1 VRFFCGFL
9 VAHRVNLEILT
20 IASNRL
26 SIFPEAI
33 MELTNL
39 KLLVLSKNQ
48 ISEIPVTI
56 AKLIN
61 LQSLIL
67 NDNQISEIP
76 KEISHLVNLQSLNLG
91 NNKITDIPN
100 SITQLTNLQFL
111 NLWENSLNTIPEAIN
126 QLTNLKSL
134 NLGYNRINYIPQEIS
149 HLTNLQ
155 SLILTNNPIKKM
167 PEVITQLRHLQALHL
182 RNIGLSKIPDSIL
195 RLNNLQVLNLNNN
208 TIKEIPE
215 AIAKLPTLSDL
226 RLFNN
231 PITEPPLEVI
241 ENGIEAIRTYFKQIE
256 TEGVDYLYEAKLL
269 IVGEGGAG
277 KTSLANKIINSNY
290 QLCEEDSTKGIEVLP
305 WSFPRNDGNQFNVNI
320 WDFGGQEIY
329 HSTHQYFLTKRSLY
343 LLVADTRK
351 EDTDFYYWL
360 NVIELLSD
368 NSPILIIKNEK
379 QDRQREINS
388 NFRSEFKNLKDD
400 IATNL
405 ANNRNFEAILTA
417 CKYHLSQLPHI
428 GQTLPKTWVK
438 VRHALESDRRN
449 YINLSEYLQICKDN
463 GFKERENALQL
474 SEYLHDLGI
483 CLHFQDDEMSPLYQI
498 VILKPKWGTDAAY
511 AVLDNPQVIRNFGRF
526 SNKELAQIWSADEY
540 TGMHSGLLELMKKF
554 QLCYEIPQEKGSY
567 IAPQLL
573 TENQPE
579 YAWDESENLIL
590 RYTYDFMPKGIVRQF
605 IVAIHENIEAQNVW
619 RSGVII
625 HKREYA
631 NTRAEVIEN
640 YGKREIKIR
649 VSGRNKRD
657 LLTIVTHEL
666 DKIHNS
672 YKRLADKYQ
681 KLIPCNCNTCGGSQN
696 PHFYEFTNLK
706 RRYANRKYTVEC
718 DISYESVNVLGLID
732 DIGQRS
738 TLVNEFEDEDKRL
751 GKQLSNSASV
761 NIYVNQNQEQT
772 MSNSETTLNFHNS
785 VGQVNTGN
793 ITVAGDNIGTQNNYS
808 PNLAQ
813 AAKEIKE
820 LLDQLSEEYNPNTE
834 KGQNSIK
841 NEALKVI
848 KSDSTLQQKI
858 VNALKEGS
866 VTTLEE
872 AINHPVAKVVI
883 ATVKGFLEG

>member
-1 VRFFCGFL
+1 MLPSKLEALIEQAAREEWEELDLTNKGIEMLPDMIGNCKSLKKLFL
-9 VAHRVNLEILT
+9 ARNELTSLPEEI
-20 IASNRL
+20 N
-26 SIFPEAI
+26 
-33 MELTNL
+33 ELTNL
-39 KLLVLSKNQ
+39 HFLYLSN
-48 ISEIPVTI
+48 
-56 AKLIN
+56 N
-61 LQSLIL
+61 SL
-67 NDNQISEIP
+67 S
-76 KEISHLVNLQSLNLG
+76 
-91 NNKITDIPN
+91 TIPN
-100 SITQLTNLQFL
+100 SITRLTNLYFL
-111 NLWENSLNTIPEAIN
+111 NLSNNSLSN
-126 QLTNLKSL
+126 
-134 NLGYNRINYIPQEIS
+134 
-149 HLTNLQ
+149 
-155 SLILTNNPIKKM
+155 
-167 PEVITQLRHLQALHL
+167 
-182 RNIGLSKIPDSIL
+182 IPDSIT
-195 RLNNLQVLNLNNN
+195 RLTNLYSLDLSNNSLSDIPDSITRLTKLQYLNLYSNSIRAIPDSITRLTNLYSLNIRNNS
-208 TIKEIPE
+208 
-215 AIAKLPTLSDL
+215 LSDIPDSII
-226 RLFNN
+226 RLTKLSYVNLDDN
-231 PITEPPLEVI
+231 PISQPPLEVVK
-241 ENGIEAIRTYFKQIE
+241 NGIEAIRTYFQQLE
-256 TEGVDYLYEAKLL
+256 AEGVDYLYEAKLL

-277 KTSLANKIINSNY
+277 KTSLANKIIDPDY
-290 QLCEEDSTKGIEVLP
+290 QLCDEDSTKGIEVLH
-305 WSFPRNDGNQFNVNI
+305 WSFPRSDGKQFNVNI

-379 QDRQREINS
+379 QDRQREINV
-388 NFRSEFKNLKDD
+388 NQLRGEFENLKDVF
-400 IATNL
+400 ATNL
-405 ANNRNFEAILTA
+405 ANNRNLEKILTA
-417 CKYHLSQLPHI
+417 AQHQLSQLPHI

-438 VRHALESDRRN
+438 VRQALENDPRN
-449 YINLSEYLQICKDN
+449 YISLKEYLQICKDN
-463 GFKERENALQL
+463 GFKERKNALQL

-483 CLHFQDDEMSPLYQI
+483 CLHFQDDEMSPLYQT

-526 SNKELAQIWSADEY
+526 SNKALAQIWSADEY

-579 YAWDESENLIL
+579 YAWDESENLIF

-649 VSGRNKRD
+649 VSGKNKRD

-681 KLIPCNCNTCGGSQN
+681 KLIPCNCNTCKGSQN
-696 PHFYEFTNLK
+696 PHFYEFANLK

-718 DISYESVNVLGLID
+718 EISYESVEVLGLID
-732 DIGQRS
+732 DVGERS
-738 TLVNEFEDEDKRL
+738 KIYFSFEDEDRQYNR
-751 GKQLSNSASV
+751 GNNQAFPVNV
-761 NIYVNQNQEQT
+761 NITNTFKPEQT
-772 MSNSETTLNFHNS
+772 MSNPQTSFGGDYVRGDKIGGDK
-785 VGQVNTGN
+785 VGR
-793 ITVAGDNIGTQNNYS
+793 DKIGTQINNS

-834 KGQNSIK
+834 KGQNLIK
-841 NEALKVI
+841 DEAINAI
-848 KSDSTLQQKI
+848 KKDSTLQQKI
-858 VNALKEGS
+858 VKALKEGS
-866 VTTLEE
+866 VTALEE
-872 AINHPVAKVVI
+872 AINHPVAKIVI
-883 ATVKGFLEG
+883 ATTKGFLEG